1 MKLLCFII
9 SKLVF
14 GIWFLGFNFQSV
26 FSQKIA
32 VISPQNNSV
41 SENISSQLS
50 TKLNSLDSDLVANAF
65 RSTTYENI
73 FNLSNSEAKLIGE
86 TIGCE
91 FFVILKADNYKRS
104 SFTKNNYFESF
115 AAIYLV
121 NSRTGHL
128 IYWKLYNFEDA
139 KIEISN
145 EKLFAAVNTI
155 VIEIKDNLKSE
166 KFDKPII
173 EELPEDDKNYRSPLP
188 FKRIKPFYT
197 EVASLFLVSA
207 TVDIEIDLDE
217 KGKITRTEIVR
228 WAGFGLDES
237 VTETVKKMNWRPAMK
252 NGKTLPIRVL
262 LRYNFKKIEKNE

>member
-1 MKLLCFII
+1 MGVWL
-9 SKLVF
+9 
-14 GIWFLGFNFQSV
+14 LGFGFQSV
-26 FSQKIA
+26 YAQKIA
-32 VISPQNNSV
+32 ILSPENNPV

-73 FNLSNSEAKLIGE
+73 YNLSNSEAKLIGE
-86 TIGCE
+86 TVGCE
-91 FFVILKADNYKRS
+91 FFVIIRADNFKRS
-104 SFTKNNYFESF
+104 SFAKDNYFESF
-115 AAIYLV
+115 AAVYLV

-128 IYWKLYNFEDA
+128 IFWKLYNFEDT
-139 KIEISN
+139 KMEIAN
-145 EKLFAAVNTI
+145 EKLFAAVNII
-155 VIEIKDNLKSE
+155 VTEIKDNLKSE
-166 KFDKPII
+166 KFYKPII

-188 FKRIKPFYT
+188 FKRLKPLYT

-207 TVDIEIDLDE
+207 TVDIEVDLDE

-252 NGKTLPIRVL
+252 SGKTLPIRVL